1 MSSTITSDRA
11 KVRKRGVLLAYVFAN
26 QGWGSFVGSLMTMIL
41 LLIYRSAIENKGSKI
56 DGVWR
61 IVVGFSLIPAFGT
74 LYARLT
80 LPESTRFKKSQG
92 NREEEAVDEIEL
104 EKRKQAEES
113 EATESGEEVPK
124 RTPAPKQTIAPPRK
138 SHLREFG
145 EYFSEWRHLKNLL
158 ATCTCWFLLDVAFYG
173 INLNQSVVLQQI
185 HFAGTN
191 EPEWQSLFHIST
203 GNLIITALGFV
214 PGYYVTILT
223 IEYLGRKWIQIQG
236 FLCAALFLAILAGKF
251 HELSIPAFVTL
262 FALLQFFFNF
272 GANATCY
279 IYPSEVFPTRIRASA
294 HGLSAACG
302 KAGAI
307 VSSLAFNQLS
317 KSIGIPNVMWIFVGC
332 CLVGAVMTVLLPE
345 VKGRDPDLID
355 EEERRVARAGRSD

>member
-1 MSSTITSDRA
+1 
-11 KVRKRGVLLAYVFAN
+11 
-26 QGWGSFVGSLMTMIL
+26 MIV
-41 LLIYRSAIENKGSKI
+41 LLIYRGAIEHKGSKI

-74 LYARLT
+74 LYQRLT
-80 LPESTRFKKSQG
+80 LPESTRFKKSQAI
-92 NREEEAVDEIEL
+92 REEEEVDEIEL
-104 EKRKQAEES
+104 EKRKQTEAEAS
-113 EATESGEEVPK
+113 ESGEDNGAIAVPPTPK
-124 RTPAPKQTIAPPRK
+124 RTDALAINRMIQPPKK
-138 SHLREFG
+138 SHLREFA
-145 EYFSEWRHLKNLL
+145 EYFSEWRHLKNLI
-158 ATCTCWFLLDVAFYG
+158 ATSVCWFLLDVAFYG

-185 HFAGTN
+185 HFNGKD
-191 EPEWQSLFHIST
+191 EPEWQSLFHIAT

-236 FLCAALFLAILAGKF
+236 FLFAALFLAVLAARF
-251 HELSIPAFVTL
+251 NELSIPAFVTL

-294 HGLSAACG
+294 HGLSAASG

-332 CLVGAVMTVLLPE
+332 CLAGAVMTILLPE

-355 EEERRVARAGRSD
+355 AEERRAARAGHSD

>member
-1 MSSTITSDRA
+1 
-11 KVRKRGVLLAYVFAN
+11 
-26 QGWGSFVGSLMTMIL
+26 MIL
-41 LLIYRSAIENKGSKI
+41 LLIYRGAIEHKGSKI

-74 LYARLT
+74 LYQRLT
-80 LPESTRFKKSQG
+80 LPESTRYKKSQG
-92 NREEEAVDEIEL
+92 IREEEVVDEIEL
-104 EKRKQAEES
+104 EKRKQNQEES
-113 EATESGEEVPK
+113 ASEANESGEEIPTRREAIKQAVTPPK
-124 RTPAPKQTIAPPRK
+124 K
-138 SHLREFG
+138 SHLRDFA

-158 ATCTCWFLLDVAFYG
+158 ATCSCWFLLDVAFYG

-185 HFAGTN
+185 GFAGKN
-191 EPEWQSLFHIST
+191 EPEWQSLFHIAT

-223 IEYLGRKWIQIQG
+223 IEYLGRKWIQVQG
-236 FLCAALFLAILAGKF
+236 FLCAALFLGILAGKF
-251 HELSIPAFVTL
+251 HDLSIPAFVTL

-294 HGLSAACG
+294 HGFSAACG

-307 VSSLAFNQLS
+307 VSSLAFNDLS

-332 CLVGAVMTVLLPE
+332 CLAGACLSLLLPE

-355 EEERRVARAGRSD
+355 EEERRAARAGHSD